1 MVTPNATSNHPTLP
15 GQLLNSLVYPIT
27 DESALIGALEALPTR
42 IVSNW
47 SGNRNIEYEAGRGT
61 IGVSMVLQ
69 RPPHPPPR
77 YSKVVCI
84 REQGSMG
91 RHARPGWSQTLKKY
105 VKIDIFWEQ
114 KRPPAST
121 SVLKLFWYYY
131 YYYYYYYFVRFPQ
144 FLVPLTISEHYVQ
157 E

>member
-1 MVTPNATSNHPTLP
+1 MPKSVAISEITFAFQIRHVQDLLGQPKRTQTAHPHPQGTYK
-15 GQLLNSLVYPIT
+15 QDSIRYPYT

-61 IGVSMVLQ
+61 IGASMVLQ

-84 REQGSMG
+84 RERGSMG
-91 RHARPGWSQTLKKY
+91 RHARPGLFLTL
-105 VKIDIFWEQ
+105 
-114 KRPPAST
+114 
-121 SVLKLFWYYY
+121 
-131 YYYYYYYFVRFPQ
+131 
-144 FLVPLTISEHYVQ
+144 
-157 E
+157 